1 MLRWRRSWR
10 LAAGLATSLVLLL
23 SACGPGAPPT
33 AAPTSAPAPPQA
45 TSAPTTGAKPAAAA
59 PTAAKPAAGGST
71 SIDAPLEPMEK
82 PSGPVKDTIVIS
94 MGQMPDTLHP
104 SIGSMQARSE
114 VLQAVFTEP
123 VRNDDRGQ
131 WVAIGLEQ
139 VPTIDNGGARFVGDG
154 DDKHLEVTYK
164 IRQGVKWQDG
174 TPTTARDIVYTWK
187 LGMDPNFPATD
198 RARVSKVYSVEALD
212 DRTAVAKYMSP
223 KQAREAAVNGFMGI
237 EAKQWA
243 DYKDQQEPLTDPL
256 YFYIPSG
263 DANGLW
269 LPEHILSQIPP
280 DQQKAA
286 DWSNKPVGNG
296 AYRVVDVVPQQT
308 IRLEAVDDY
317 FLGKPPTKT
326 IVFRIIP
333 DTNAQLAAAQAG
345 ELDVIGAIQGPDIDN
360 SPELDA
366 LPGYKAYYVPGSPW
380 EHIDL
385 NLTNPVLADHNVR
398 QALFQSIN
406 RQQIVDRI
414 LYGKTRVA
422 SSWIQPGVPPWAYDE
437 SCPTQYPYDPPGAG
451 RLLEQSGYA
460 KGGDGIYAKGGQP
473 LRLRLQ
479 TTDSSLRKNVA
490 QVIQANLKQAGV
502 DLELEF
508 MPATPF
514 FAREGPLIQGTFE
527 LGMYTWLA
535 APDPDSKTLYRSSSA
550 PSQDNNFVGQNYPRI
565 KNPRLDQLLT
575 QGANEL
581 SADKRKPM
589 YCEAVK
595 TWSQDIPVIPLF
607 QRPNVSATRA
617 NMVNYRPTPTST
629 PETWNAWA
637 WFIPSQ

>member
-1 MLRWRRSWR
+1 
-10 LAAGLATSLVLLL
+10 
-23 SACGPGAPPT
+23 
-33 AAPTSAPAPPQA
+33 
-45 TSAPTTGAKPAAAA
+45 
-59 PTAAKPAAGGST
+59 
-71 SIDAPLEPMEK
+71 
-82 PSGPVKDTIVIS
+82 
-94 MGQMPDTLHP
+94 
-104 SIGSMQARSE
+104 
-114 VLQAVFTEP
+114 
-123 VRNDDRGQ
+123 
-131 WVAIGLEQ
+131 
-139 VPTIDNGGARFVGDG
+139 
-154 DDKHLEVTYK
+154 
-164 IRQGVKWQDG
+164 
-174 TPTTARDIVYTWK
+174 
-187 LGMDPNFPATD
+187 
-198 RARVSKVYSVEALD
+198 
-212 DRTAVAKYMSP
+212 
-223 KQAREAAVNGFMGI
+223 
-237 EAKQWA
+237 
-243 DYKDQQEPLTDPL
+243 
-256 YFYIPSG
+256 
-263 DANGLW
+263 
-269 LPEHILSQIPP
+269 
-280 DQQKAA
+280 
-286 DWSNKPVGNG
+286 
-296 AYRVVDVVPQQT
+296 VVPQQT
-308 IRLEAVDDY
+308 IRLEAVEDY

-437 SCPTQYPYDPPGAG
+437 SCPTQYPYDPAAAG

-490 QVIQANLKQAGV
+490 QVIQANLKQAGI

-535 APDPDSKTLYRSSSA
+535 APDPDAKTLYRGTSA
-550 PSQDNNFVGQNYPRI
+550 PGQDNNFVGQNYPRI
-565 KNPRLDQLLT
+565 KNPRLDQLLS

-581 SADKRKPM
+581 SADKRKPI

-595 TWSQDIPVIPLF
+595 TWSEDIPVIPLF

-637 WFIPSQ
+637 WFIPQS